1 MKLASAGAALALLA
15 LPAIAFGFSTPP
27 PGKSGPPVVPYLCN
41 EGRQASVVYE
51 SGNDYIHARAL
62 VTIDGRTIEMRAA
75 PALYGVRYRS
85 EGAGESLAWSLR
97 GEQARLTESPDAD
110 GYTGEEHALAD
121 CVRLRGAPPP
131 AGESHGGDAHG
142 EDH

>member
-15 LPAIAFGFSTPP
+15 LPAIGFGFSTPP

-51 SGNDYIHARAL
+51 SGSDYIHARAL

-85 EGAGESLAWSLR
+85 EAAAESLAWSIR
-97 GEQARLTESPDAD
+97 GEQAWLTESPDAD
-110 GYTGEEHALAD
+110 GYAGEEHALAY
-121 CVRLRGAPPP
+121 CTRLRGTPPP
-131 AGESHGGDAHG
+131 ASESQGGEAHG
-142 EDH
+142 EEH